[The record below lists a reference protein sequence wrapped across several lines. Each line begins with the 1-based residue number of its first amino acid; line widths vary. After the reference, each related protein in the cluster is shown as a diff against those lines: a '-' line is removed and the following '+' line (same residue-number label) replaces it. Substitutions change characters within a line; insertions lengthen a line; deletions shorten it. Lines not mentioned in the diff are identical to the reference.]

1 MRPAPHLG
9 VVEGRILSTEI
20 QLVMALIF
28 ITNFASNILVWDIDL
43 QWYWVTN
50 EL

>member
-9 VVEGRILSTEI
+9 VVKGRILSTEI

-28 ITNFASNILVWDIDL
+28 TTQVCFENTRVEYRLATVLCDK
-43 QWYWVTN
+43 
-50 EL
+50 